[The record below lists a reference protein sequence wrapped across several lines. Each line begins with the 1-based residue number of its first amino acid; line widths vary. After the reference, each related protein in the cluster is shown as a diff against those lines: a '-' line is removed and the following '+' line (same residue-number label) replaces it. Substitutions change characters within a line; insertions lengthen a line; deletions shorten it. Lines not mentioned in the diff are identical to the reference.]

1 MRNMRV
7 FRMAIVA
14 VLILAVLACTASCG
28 LLPDLQGEETV
39 TLLVQGNLDALYL
52 RKYDDE
58 YLNLVGSNEEDQEAV
73 YMEGIQSDAE
83 YFAWYWGIIDIDAGE
98 KITDLDE
105 KLRQNIID
113 LCIQISG
120 QAKYEV
126 QPAAKMKKGSYTV
139 KVLVSPNT
147 IMEVAY
153 EMYENGTYE
162 PLNIFAEKSA
172 NVEWEKITEE
182 EYWALSNEYGQIIVD
197 MVKSLLPNVSY
208 GAPKSMVIQV
218 DENEEG
224 KLQMNEDDMVTFN
237 SYVVTYP

>member
-1 MRNMRV
+1 MKKMRV
-7 FRMAIVA
+7 FRLAIVA
-14 VLILAVLACTASCG
+14 VLILAMFACATSCG
-28 LLPDLQGEETV
+28 LLPDLSGKDMV

-52 RKYDDE
+52 RKYDQDYLVLVDSDE
-58 YLNLVGSNEEDQEAV
+58 ETQDEI
-73 YMEGIQSDAE
+73 YMEGIRSDAD
-83 YFAWYWGIIDIDAGE
+83 YFAWYWGIIDVDAGE
-98 KITDLDE
+98 KLTDLDE
-105 KLRQNIID
+105 QLQQNIID

-139 KVLVSPNT
+139 KVLVSSNT

-162 PLNIFAEKSA
+162 PLNAFAEKSA
-172 NVEWEKITEE
+172 DVEWEKITEE

-197 MVKSLLPNVSY
+197 MVKSLLPSVSY
-208 GAPKSMVIQV
+208 DAPKSMVIQV

-224 KLQMNEDDMVTFN
+224 LLQMNEDDMVTFN